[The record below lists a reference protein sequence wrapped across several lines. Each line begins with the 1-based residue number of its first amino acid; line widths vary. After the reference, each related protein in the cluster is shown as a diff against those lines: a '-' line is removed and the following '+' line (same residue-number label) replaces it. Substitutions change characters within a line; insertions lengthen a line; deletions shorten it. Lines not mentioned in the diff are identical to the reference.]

1 MWLIYALLT
10 IVFYVGLDF
19 FLKRAAGKIDDF
31 WGSVLINAIS
41 VFPALVVVTWMRF
54 TGKDILVTKE
64 GITFSLLAGLS
75 IGIGTITFI
84 KMFATGTNLSIGSP
98 LVRVGI
104 ILGTII
110 VGMVVLRESL
120 TVRQIIGMI
129 VSLVGVGLVLF
140 K

>member
-1 MWLIYALLT
+1 
-10 IVFYVGLDF
+10 VGLDF

-41 VFPALVVVTWMRF
+41 VLPALIVVVWMKF
-54 TGKDILVTKE
+54 SGKQIFVTKD
-64 GITFSLLAGLS
+64 GLIFSLLAGLS

-98 LVRVGI
+98 LVRIGI
-104 ILGTII
+104 ILGTTL
-110 VGMVVLRESL
+110 VGIFILRENL
-120 TVRQIIGMI
+120 NAKQIIGMVIALLGIGI
-129 VSLVGVGLVLF
+129 VLI